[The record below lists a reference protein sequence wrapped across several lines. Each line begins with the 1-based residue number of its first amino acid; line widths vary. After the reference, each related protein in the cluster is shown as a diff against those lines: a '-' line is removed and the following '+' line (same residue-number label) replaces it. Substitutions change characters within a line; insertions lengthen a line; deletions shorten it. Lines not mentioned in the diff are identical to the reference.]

1 MKRVKKLSI
10 VFFTMLF
17 CLSTVITTS
26 ASQIDKSSIDYIE
39 KNIQNYIIELY
50 KIKISE
56 PNLNPILI

>member
-1 MKRVKKLSI
+1 
-10 VFFTMLF
+10 MLF

-39 KNIQNYIIELY
+39 ENIQNYIIELY